1 MKCITDEPLLSVAS
15 SLLVDINLD
24 LRDEHKESRIL
35 DFNTLAALGMP
46 FGAYT
51 RFIDSVVTHR
61 AIGMCDGQ
69 SFKSSSLLVYC
80 ESSSKVA
87 FELAGAEYPIPPSP
101 LVDGA
106 IGADTGKGDADDSQ
120 EEQGMDALDHERD
133 EEKTE
138 EEVELYLYPIK
149 EKVAAEKV
157 PSSVLFWTRWSQ
169 VSGTTNASF
178 DLVNMNVTSRGNC
191 AVDGVVSP
199 ALPLEV
205 EPNLSVDENGDKDGN
220 KDGDDQVD
228 EEVDLPLYSPEMY
241 QELIAHMKWTGLD
254 EHGMLVF
261 SLKLTGEAL
270 ELQRSATL
278 LRRLGDHN
286 KTYIASKFGRFWA
299 ESTSASGGS
308 LRYLDLYILLLL
320 LAFFFREIDTKNTWE
335 NGGNEPSLMLLL
347 IPPPI

>member
-1 MKCITDEPLLSVAS
+1 M
-15 SLLVDINLD
+15 VDINLD

-35 DFNTLAALGMP
+35 DYNTLAALGMP
-46 FGAYT
+46 FGPYT

-61 AIGMCDGQ
+61 AIGVCDGQ
-69 SFKSSSLLVYC
+69 SFRSPSLLVYC

-149 EKVAAEKV
+149 EKVAAEKA
-157 PSSVLFWTRWSQ
+157 PSFVAFWTRCSQ
-169 VSGTTNASF
+169 VPGTTNASF

-191 AVDGVVSP
+191 ATDGVVSP

-205 EPNLSVDENGDKDGN
+205 EPNLLVDENGD

-228 EEVDLPLYSPEMY
+228 EEVDLPLNSPEMY

-261 SLKLTGEAL
+261 SPKFTGDTL

-286 KTYIASKFGRFWA
+286 KTYIASKFRRFWA

-308 LRYLDLYILLLL
+308 LRHLDLYILLLL
-320 LAFFFREIDTKNTWE
+320 LAFLFLERSIRRTHGKMGEMSRHLCSFSFH
-335 NGGNEPSLMLLL
+335 PSIIMMSSG
-347 IPPPI
+347 

>member
-1 MKCITDEPLLSVAS
+1 MPFFLYDPRFALQPVVHKPLPYASKKTPTDISYNSRIDAFFFASFLFLFLLKCITDETLLSVAS
-15 SLLVDINLD
+15 SSLVDINLD

-46 FGAYT
+46 FGPYT

-61 AIGMCDGQ
+61 AIGMCDGH
-69 SFKSSSLLVYC
+69 SLKSSSLLVYC

-133 EEKTE
+133 EEETE

-157 PSSVLFWTRWSQ
+157 PSSVPFWTRCSQ
-169 VSGTTNASF
+169 VPGTTNASF

-191 AVDGVVSP
+191 ATDGVVSP

-205 EPNLSVDENGDKDGN
+205 EPNLLVDENGD

-241 QELIAHMKWTGLD
+241 QELIVHMKWTGLD

-261 SLKLTGEAL
+261 PPKFTGETL

-278 LRRLGDHN
+278 LHRLGDHN
-286 KTYIASKFGRFWA
+286 KTYIASKFGRF
-299 ESTSASGGS
+299 
-308 LRYLDLYILLLL
+308 
-320 LAFFFREIDTKNTWE
+320 
-335 NGGNEPSLMLLL
+335 
-347 IPPPI
+347 

>member
-1 MKCITDEPLLSVAS
+1 MFLFFFKCITDETLLSVAS
-15 SLLVDINLD
+15 SSLVDINLD
-24 LRDEHKESRIL
+24 LRDEHMESRIL
-35 DFNTLAALGMP
+35 DYNTLAALGMP
-46 FGAYT
+46 FGPYT
-51 RFIDSVVTHR
+51 RFIDSVVTHH

-120 EEQGMDALDHERD
+120 EEQGMNDLDHVRD
-133 EEKTE
+133 EEETE

-157 PSSVLFWTRWSQ
+157 PSSVPFWTRCSQ
-169 VSGTTNASF
+169 VPGTTTASF

-191 AVDGVVSP
+191 ATDGVVSP

-205 EPNLSVDENGDKDGN
+205 EPNLLVDENGDKDED
-220 KDGDDQVD
+220 KDGDQVD

-261 SLKLTGEAL
+261 SPKFTGDTL

-286 KTYIASKFGRFWA
+286 IASKFRRFWA
-299 ESTSASGGS
+299 ESTSA
-308 LRYLDLYILLLL
+308 
-320 LAFFFREIDTKNTWE
+320 
-335 NGGNEPSLMLLL
+335 
-347 IPPPI
+347 